1 MAFEIKNRKNY
12 VKKAHELK
20 MQYEDRKEC
29 IDIMSLAAIIT
40 TVLFVWFIYQCES
53 SIFNYFYTEITVW
66 TFITSVFY
74 TALIDIFIFFALLA
88 VTYYVF
94 IPLAITLFYEV
105 LFQFNLR
112 KIKNIVFKE
121 KRQYLDETYRAFLT
135 YTPDSKILKK

>member
-1 MAFEIKNRKNY
+1 MAFDIKNRKNY

-20 MQYEDRKEC
+20 MQYIDRKEC
-29 IDIMSLAAIIT
+29 IDTMLIAVIT
-40 TVLFVWFIYQCES
+40 TVVLFIWFIYQYES
-53 SIFNYFYTEITVW
+53 SIFNYFFSEYTFW

-74 TALIDIFIFFALLA
+74 TALLDISTFFAILF

-121 KRQYLDETYRAFLT
+121 KRQYLDETYQAFLN